1 MRTTILVLI
10 AVFSGC
16 AYLIG
21 TAIGAD
27 WLRLIA
33 KPWPVLMM
41 AAWVWPSGER
51 RIAIGLVFGAIGDIC
66 LAVPSAFM
74 PGMVAF
80 AIGHGLYV
88 AAFISWQRRLS
99 ALLAVPVAIYL
110 ITTVALMLPNTGP
123 LTIPVIFYMGII
135 GLMLWRA
142 AAVANNDS
150 DPGFMRWSP
159 LLGALLF
166 GFSDSLIGI
175 NKFVTPLPGAAYPI
189 ILLYWAGQGLIAA
202 AAVVRVKMLQQPAP
216 ARRPTS
222 TN

>member
-66 LAVPSAFM
+66 LAVPSAFL

-80 AIGHGLYV
+80 AIGHGL
-88 AAFISWQRRLS
+88 
-99 ALLAVPVAIYL
+99 
-110 ITTVALMLPNTGP
+110 
-123 LTIPVIFYMGII
+123 
-135 GLMLWRA
+135 
-142 AAVANNDS
+142 
-150 DPGFMRWSP
+150 
-159 LLGALLF
+159 
-166 GFSDSLIGI
+166 
-175 NKFVTPLPGAAYPI
+175 
-189 ILLYWAGQGLIAA
+189 
-202 AAVVRVKMLQQPAP
+202 
-216 ARRPTS
+216 
-222 TN
+222 